1 MTTTAPRAA
10 GDPFPYIVLAAAA
23 PVLGSDGALYVASH
37 VLGDH
42 PTPGSPSA
50 LVRALQA
57 GYRPTT
63 PVAVL
68 AASCLLVLFSAV
80 VALALWWTGRHKRG
94 TSTPARWAKP
104 AELRPLQVP
113 AEASERPNRLP
124 LGYVGRRLL
133 AAKVNHSVLVVGP
146 VGSGK
151 TESFAIGAT
160 LDHGGPAIV
169 TSVKRDLIDATIDA
183 RSQLGPVY
191 VYDPDC
197 STGRICSTWSP
208 LPQCATWD
216 GARLMARWLV
226 DAARPTSG
234 GSEVG
239 EFFGTLARYLLA
251 PLLHAAALDKRPVT
265 DVLRWLKSQDYEE
278 ARIILNE
285 TVADAQAGVV
295 DTPADDARAALVDVG
310 AFDDWA
316 KETRTGVTAT
326 ALVLLSPYDD
336 PGVAASAATCEID
349 AGELLDKSGTLYLCA
364 PLNAQGRFRPLFEAL
379 ISQVIR
385 AAQARA
391 QAGRPV
397 DPGLLLML
405 DEAGNVAPLR
415 ALPDL
420 LSTGRGQAIILATV
434 WQSLGQLRERYGQNG
449 AETVLTNSAQ
459 LALAGISDLAT
470 LDHFSRLCGD
480 TEVDRTSTTHQA
492 QGGRSTSTG
501 PQTRRLAPADQLR
514 LLKVGQGLLLASGV
528 PPVMLRLRRVVS

>member
-1 MTTTAPRAA
+1 
-10 GDPFPYIVLAAAA
+10 
-23 PVLGSDGALYVASH
+23 
-37 VLGDH
+37 
-42 PTPGSPSA
+42 
-50 LVRALQA
+50 
-57 GYRPTT
+57 
-63 PVAVL
+63 
-68 AASCLLVLFSAV
+68 
-80 VALALWWTGRHKRG
+80 
-94 TSTPARWAKP
+94 
-104 AELRPLQVP
+104 
-113 AEASERPNRLP
+113 
-124 LGYVGRRLL
+124 
-133 AAKVNHSVLVVGP
+133 VLVVGP

-234 GSEVG
+234 GSDVG

-251 PLLHAAALDKRPVT
+251 PLLHAAALDKRPIT
-265 DVLRWLKSQDYEE
+265 DVLRWLKSQDHQD
-278 ARIILNE
+278 AG
-285 TVADAQAGVV
+285 TVL
-295 DTPADDARAALVDVG
+295 DDAGAHGALVDAG
-310 AFDDWA
+310 AFDGWA
-316 KETRTGVTAT
+316 KETTTGLVAT

-349 AGELLDKSGTLYLCA
+349 ANELLDNNGTLYLCA
-364 PLNAQGRFRPLFEAL
+364 PLHAQARFRPLFEAL
-379 ISQVIR
+379 IMQVVR

-405 DEAGNVAPLR
+405 DECGNIAPLR

-420 LSTGRGQAIILATV
+420 LSTGRGQGILLATV

-459 LALAGISDLAT
+459 LALAGIGDLVT

-528 PPVMLRLRRVVS
+528 PPVMLRLRRVGS